1 MNKNDRKRL
10 AELIDQIQEL
20 VNEVD
25 EIGQAEQEKFD
36 NLTEG
41 LQQSERGQQYQ
52 EVADAIVRLAGDAKS
67 QAMMVS
73 KGLKTVD
80 QYSPYNTIRKFE
92 ELF

>member
-10 AELIDQIQEL
+10 AELIDQIQAL

-25 EIGQAEQEKFD
+25 EIGQSEQEKFD

-52 EVADAIVRLAGDAKS
+52 EVADAIESACSDIEDALS
-67 QAMMVS
+67 N
-73 KGLKTVD
+73 LID
-80 QYSPYNTIRKFE
+80 YI
-92 ELF
+92 